1 MTLELLLIVA
11 FGGAFLTYFLGKIS
25 PKLRNSFAVLNALAL
40 VVMTAFLYG
49 QTIEKTLHF
58 GFLGLP
64 FVLRINMLSWF
75 MQMLCSR
82 VNGSKVLATVSI
94 FW

>member
-25 PKLRNSFAVLNALAL
+25 SKLRNSFAVLNALAL

-64 FVLRINMLSWF
+64 FVLRINMP
-75 MQMLCSR
+75 
-82 VNGSKVLATVSI
+82 VSYTHLTLPTN
-94 FW
+94 